1 MPLNPSHR
9 PVRPLPGVAPWIG
22 GKRNLAARLI
32 ERIERIPHLCY
43 AEPFIGMGG
52 VFLRR
57 RLRPPSEVIND
68 RAGDVANLFR
78 VLQRHPQALL
88 EQLELGLTARVEF
101 QRQRRVDPSTLTDVE
116 RAARFFYLQQ
126 IVFGGQPAGSF
137 GTSALRPARF
147 DLGRL
152 RPLLAAVHRRLS
164 DVTIEA
170 LDFQAFIERYDRPT
184 TLFYADPPYWGCES
198 DYGPNLFSRADFER
212 LAEALRRL
220 KGRFILSINDRPETR
235 RLFGGFR
242 LEPVGVTYRLNGVK
256 RVRELIISNRR

>member
-1 MPLNPSHR
+1 
-9 PVRPLPGVAPWIG
+9 
-22 GKRNLAARLI
+22 ARLI
-32 ERIERIPHLCY
+32 ERIEKIPHVCY

-57 RLRPPSEVIND
+57 RLRPPGEVIND

-88 EQLELGLTARVEF
+88 AELELGLTSRVEF
-101 QRQRRVDPSTLTDVE
+101 LRHRRVEPSTLTDVE

-126 IVFGGQPAGSF
+126 IVFGGQPHGTF

-152 RPLLAAVHRRLS
+152 RPLLAAVHRRLRA
-164 DVTIEA
+164 VTIEA

-212 LAEALRRL
+212 LAAVLHRL
-220 KGRFILSINDRPETR
+220 KGRFILSINDRPEIR
-235 RLFGGFR
+235 QVFAGFR
-242 LEPVGVTYRLNGVK
+242 IEAVGVTYRANGVK
-256 RVRELIISNRR
+256 HVRELIISNRRRR

>member
-1 MPLNPSHR
+1 MSLNPNHR

-88 EQLELGLTARVEF
+88 DQLDLGLTARVEF
-101 QRQRRVDPSTLTDVE
+101 LRQRRVDPSTLTDVE

-126 IVFGGQPAGSF
+126 TAYAGLPRGVFA
-137 GTSALRPARF
+137 TSALRPGRF
-147 DLGRL
+147 NAGRL
-152 RPLLAAVHRRLS
+152 RPMLAAVHRRLQA
-164 DVTIEA
+164 VTIEA
-170 LDFQAFIERYDRPT
+170 LDFADFIVRYDRLA
-184 TLFYADPPYWGCES
+184 TLFYLDPPYWGCEGY
-198 DYGPNLFSRADFER
+198 YGPNLFSRADFER
-212 LAEALRRL
+212 LAAVLRRL
-220 KGRFILSINDRPETR
+220 KGRFILSINERPEIR
-235 RLFGGFR
+235 QIFAGFR
-242 LEPVGVTYRLNGVK
+242 IEAVGVTYRANGVK
-256 RVRELIISNRR
+256 HVRELIISNRR